1 MSTKIKKILNKLTEE
16 IQKRIDFIS
25 EGTEFKT
32 KIDNIRINE
41 IIANIDADEDTGR
54 DYISY
59 YKIIQIED
67 NIYIIDYDSDEDKSM
82 ERDSEFIKE
91 HYAPLELDNIE
102 EMVKEFE
109 FMPLMLVE

>member
-82 ERDSEFIKE
+82 EIDSEFIKE